1 MPIMAKLTKGI
12 EKNNQELQSL
22 PSLEKRVK
30 EMAAEII
37 SYRYYFPIFM
47 VLFNIQ
53 WKMFFCDE
61 EDLQSQAVDL
71 NLLQEKIAISSDAA
85 LKWRL
90 NFNGYLSRTNEKLTK
105 PKIFSTLSQ
114 QSKERLQP

>member
-37 SYRYYFPIFM
+37 Q
-47 VLFNIQ
+47 VLFPY
-53 WKMFFCDE
+53 FHG
-61 EDLQSQAVDL
+61 SV
-71 NLLQEKIAISSDAA
+71 
-85 LKWRL
+85 
-90 NFNGYLSRTNEKLTK
+90 
-105 PKIFSTLSQ
+105 
-114 QSKERLQP
+114 